1 MSTYASYD
9 EIRASLSDVGVLK
22 VTLATLRDAADYK
35 RLGQGVLEELATKVR
50 GIGAEYFPSHV
61 LDNNENPRGSD
72 EVRLV
77 LADSQVG
84 KLVRA
89 IQDPTESGDSLL
101 GNIAEDN
108 SADVLN
114 QIRNLL
120 GD

>member
-1 MSTYASYD
+1 MVTYKNFDA
-9 EIRASLSDVGVLK
+9 IRDALSDVGVLK
-22 VTLATLRDAADYK
+22 VTLANLRDAAEYK
-35 RLGQGVLEELATKVR
+35 RLGKGVLEELATKVR
-50 GIGAEYFPSHV
+50 GIGAEYFPNYV
-61 LDNNENPRGSD
+61 LDSNESPRGSD

-89 IQDPTESGDSLL
+89 IQDPTESGDALL

>member
-1 MSTYASYD
+1 MKTYENFN
-9 EIRASLSDVGVLK
+9 EIRDSLYDSGVLK

-35 RLGQGVLEELATKVR
+35 RLGKGVLEELATKVR
-50 GIGAEYFPSHV
+50 GIGAEYFPSYV
-61 LDNNENPRGSD
+61 LDSNENPRGND